1 MSTPTNLVP
10 TIEPTALPST
20 PANEWAESTRGIL
33 DAHQKPSTPL
43 DTPDENPIP
52 GSFPAERAPEPRS
65 EETVL
70 EKAKATVPEED
81 QVQRAI
87 TNAGQA
93 AKGYLPPSV
102 AAYLPS
108 AESTGSDLDLT
119 PPRPPFAADTLSNLS
134 TEAQAGSMDSTSTL
148 SGASARDNASTL
160 VHTGAPGSPHPVAP
174 LHLPTLGRDSPSRF
188 VEDLGTPPAVA
199 SPEPISLASV
209 SASEVASPEPI
220 SSSEPS
226 EGVPAP
232 PNSAATT
239 LDSEADIGAG
249 SPDVVA
255 PPAPRGVIAPHG
267 SAALNSSA
275 LKDNVPSG
283 DDGDADAD
291 GEVDGD
297 AAGEPTEERK
307 KPKLVQRLKEKM
319 GVGHTS
325 AST

>member
-1 MSTPTNLVP
+1 MSTPTTNLVP
-10 TIEPTALPST
+10 TIESTALPST

-70 EKAKATVPEED
+70 EKAKAAVPEED

-93 AKGYLPPSV
+93 AKAYLPPSV

-119 PPRPPFAADTLSNLS
+119 PPRPPFAADALSNLS

-148 SGASARDNASTL
+148 SGAPSARDNASTL

-239 LDSEADIGAG
+239 LDFDVGVG

-255 PPAPRGVIAPHG
+255 PPAPHGVIAPHG
-267 SAALNSSA
+267 SAALNSTA

-283 DDGDADAD
+283 DVDADAGD
-291 GEVDGD
+291 VDGD
-297 AAGEPTEERK
+297 GDGAERK

-319 GVGHTS
+319 GVGHAS

>member
-1 MSTPTNLVP
+1 
-10 TIEPTALPST
+10 
-20 PANEWAESTRGIL
+20 
-33 DAHQKPSTPL
+33 
-43 DTPDENPIP
+43 
-52 GSFPAERAPEPRS
+52 
-65 EETVL
+65 
-70 EKAKATVPEED
+70 
-81 QVQRAI
+81 
-87 TNAGQA
+87 
-93 AKGYLPPSV
+93 
-102 AAYLPS
+102 
-108 AESTGSDLDLT
+108 
-119 PPRPPFAADTLSNLS
+119 
-134 TEAQAGSMDSTSTL
+134 MDSTSTL
-148 SGASARDNASTL
+148 SAATSARDNASTL

-239 LDSEADIGAG
+239 VDSEADIGAG

-255 PPAPRGVIAPHG
+255 PPAPHGVIAPHG

-275 LKDNVPSG
+275 LKDTVPSG
-283 DDGDADAD
+283 DVDGDADGNVGRD
-291 GEVDGD
+291 GEG
-297 AAGEPTEERK
+297 EERK

-325 AST
+325 ASI